1 MAAFHTLDAT
11 SLPTPEPITEKAN
24 PFTQYYAQ
32 LLHQGN
38 MLQDHVRTGAYHK
51 AFLNNSSDFTD
62 KVVMDVGTGSGILA
76 FFAIQAG
83 AKRVYAVEASDSIEV
98 AKAIAAANGYEEK
111 IVFVKGKVEEI
122 ADSLVPEKVD
132 IIISEPIGFLL
143 VHERMLE
150 SYAVARQRFL
160 KPGGL
165 MMPTT
170 GSIILAPIT
179 DDALYKEQLAKIAF
193 WATDN
198 FYGVNLSPALSTAQ
212 NEFFSQPIVGYFPSS
227 SIISPHRTCH
237 TIDFS
242 VVQSEELHNFE
253 IPFRFKIDQTAI
265 MHGIGGWF
273 DINFFGN
280 TEHVKLS
287 TAPDCPGTHW
297 YQCRLLFKDPI
308 AVNKGQTIS
317 GSLLFT
323 ANEKFSYFIEMQAG
337 IEGTSPYIETKN
349 RVNLHDQ
356 AYHYLNSDSSSSS

>member
-1 MAAFHTLDAT
+1 MSAFPPA
-11 SLPTPEPITEKAN
+11 PEPINDKAN

-38 MLQDHVRTGAYHK
+38 MLQDHVRTGAYQR
-51 AFLNNSSDFTD
+51 AFVNNAVDFKD
-62 KVVMDVGTGSGILA
+62 KVVMDVGTGTGILA

-83 AKRVYAVEASDSIEV
+83 AKRVYGVEASDSII
-98 AKAIAAANGYEEK
+98 IAQKLAEANGYKDK

-122 ADSLVPEKVD
+122 AESSIPEKVD

-150 SYAVARQRFL
+150 SYAAARQRFL

-170 GSIILAPIT
+170 GSIVLAPIT

-193 WATDN
+193 WSTDN
-198 FYGVNLSPALSTAQ
+198 FYGVNLTPALDAAQ
-212 NEFFSQPIVGYFPSS
+212 NEYFSQPIVGYFPSS

-242 VVQSEELHNFE
+242 VVNPEELHKFD
-253 IPFRFKIDQTAI
+253 IPFKFKVDQTAI
-265 MHGIGGWF
+265 MHGLGGWF
-273 DINFFGN
+273 DINFYGSA
-280 TEHVKLS
+280 EHVKLS

-297 YQCRLLFKDPI
+297 YQCRLLFKDPL
-308 AVNKGQTIS
+308 AVNKGQTVS
-317 GSLLFT
+317 GTLQFT
-323 ANEKFSYFIEMQAG
+323 ANEKFSYFLVLHAVID
-337 IEGTSPYIETKN
+337 GTEVETLNKI
-349 RVNLHDQ
+349 NLHDQ
-356 AYHYLNSDSSSSS
+356 AYHYLHSGVSADGSHS

>member
-1 MAAFHTLDAT
+1 MEL
-11 SLPTPEPITEKAN
+11 PEPPPLNAKPN

-38 MLQDHVRTGAYHK
+38 MLQDHVRTGAYQR
-51 AFLNNSSDFTD
+51 AFVNNSLDFEG
-62 KVVMDVGTGSGILA
+62 KVVMDVGTGTGILA
-76 FFAIQAG
+76 FFALQAG
-83 AKRVYAVEASDSIEV
+83 ARKVYAIEASDSIHMAQAL
-98 AKAIAAANGYEEK
+98 AKANGYEDR

-122 ADSLVPEKVD
+122 ADSAVPEKVD
-132 IIISEPIGFLL
+132 IIVSEPIGFLL

-150 SYAVARQRFL
+150 SYASARQRFL

-179 DDALYKEQLAKIAF
+179 DDALYKEQLAKVAF
-193 WATDN
+193 WATDD
-198 FYGVNLSPALSTAQ
+198 FYGINLTPALGAAQ
-212 NEFFSQPIVGYFPSS
+212 TEYFSQPIVGYFPSS

-242 VVQSEELHNFE
+242 LVNPEELHKFD
-253 IPFRFKIDQTAI
+253 IPFKFKIDQTVI
-265 MHGIGGWF
+265 MHGLGGWF
-273 DINFFGN
+273 DINFLGN

-297 YQCRLLFKDPI
+297 YQCRLLFKDPV
-308 AVNKGQTIS
+308 AVNKGQTII
-317 GSLLFT
+317 GSLQFT
-323 ANEKFSYFIEMQAG
+323 ANEKFSYFVEMHAA
-337 IEGTSPYIETKN
+337 IEGTSPQIESTN

-356 AYHYLNSDSSSSS
+356 SYHYLYSGVQETTQSS